1 MRLCH
6 REDSM
11 KIMIR
16 GLSRLTTEQQIITLL
31 EPYGLVHYFHLVMD
45 PNTKN
50 SKGFGF
56 AFMPNPTQAKAAI
69 KSLNGIE
76 VDGQKIRVKKA
87 EEKKVEAK
95 KAEQNDNDQ

>member
-1 MRLCH
+1 MPLRH
-6 REDSM
+6 REDLM

-45 PNTKN
+45 ANTKN

-87 EEKKVEAK
+87 EEKK
-95 KAEQNDNDQ
+95 AEQNDNDQ

>member
-1 MRLCH
+1 
-6 REDSM
+6 M

-16 GLSRLTTEQQIITLL
+16 CLSRLTTEQQIITVL

-87 EEKKVEAK
+87 EAK

>member
-1 MRLCH
+1 
-6 REDSM
+6 M

-16 GLSRLTTEQQIITLL
+16 GLSRLTTEQKVLSLL
-31 EPYGLVHYFHLVMD
+31 APYGLVHYFHLVMD

-56 AFMPNPTQAKAAI
+56 AFMPNPSQAKAAI
-69 KSLNGIE
+69 KSLNGAE

-87 EEKKVEAK
+87 DT
-95 KAEQNDNDQ
+95 KAGENGHDQ

>member
-1 MRLCH
+1 
-6 REDSM
+6 M

-16 GLSRLTTEQQIITLL
+16 GLSRLTSEEKILELL
-31 EPYGLVHYFHLVMD
+31 APYGLVQYFHLVMD

-56 AFMPNPTQAKAAI
+56 AFMPNPAQAKAAI

-76 VDGQKIRVKKA
+76 VDGEKIRVKKA
-87 EEKKVEAK
+87 EDKPIDSSAT
-95 KAEQNDNDQ
+95 EQK

>member
-1 MRLCH
+1 
-6 REDSM
+6 M

-16 GLSRLTTEQQIITLL
+16 GLSRLTTEEQVLALL
-31 EPYGLVHYFHLVMD
+31 APYGLVHYFHLVMD
-45 PNTKN
+45 ANTKN

-56 AFMPNPTQAKAAI
+56 AFMPNPAQAKAAI

-87 EEKKVEAK
+87 EEKPEEGK
-95 KAEQNDNDQ
+95 KEEQNGHD

>member
-1 MRLCH
+1 
-6 REDSM
+6 M

-16 GLSRLTTEQQIITLL
+16 GLSRLTTEEQVLALL
-31 EPYGLVHYFHLVMD
+31 APYGLVHYFHLVMD

-56 AFMPNPTQAKAAI
+56 AFMPNPAQAKAAI

-87 EEKKVEAK
+87 EEKPEDNQKT
-95 KAEQNDNDQ
+95 EQNSND

>member
-1 MRLCH
+1 
-6 REDSM
+6 M

-16 GLSRLTTEQQIITLL
+16 GLSRLTTEDKVLALL

-45 PNTKN
+45 PSTNN

-56 AFMPNPTQAKAAI
+56 AFMPNPSQAKAAI
-69 KSLNGIE
+69 KSLNGME

-87 EEKKVEAK
+87 EV
-95 KAEQNDNDQ
+95 KAEEQDGNDQ

>member
-1 MRLCH
+1 
-6 REDSM
+6 M

-16 GLSRLTTEQQIITLL
+16 GLSRLTTEDKVLALL
-31 EPYGLVHYFHLVMD
+31 APYGLVHYFHLVKD
-45 PNTKN
+45 SSTGN

-56 AFMPNPTQAKAAI
+56 AFMPNPSQAKAAI

-87 EEKKVEAK
+87 EATEVKSS
-95 KAEQNDNDQ
+95 DDQ

>member
-1 MRLCH
+1 
-6 REDSM
+6 M

-16 GLSRLTTEQQIITLL
+16 GLSRLTTEQKVLSLL
-31 EPYGLVHYFHLVMD
+31 APYGLVHYFHLVMD

-56 AFMPNPTQAKAAI
+56 AFMPNPSQAKAAI
-69 KSLNGIE
+69 KSLNGTE

-87 EEKKVEAK
+87 DT
-95 KAEQNDNDQ
+95 KAEENGHDQ

>member
-1 MRLCH
+1 
-6 REDSM
+6 M

-16 GLSRLTTEQQIITLL
+16 GLSRLTTEEKVLALL
-31 EPYGLVHYFHLVMD
+31 APYGLVHYFHLVMD

-56 AFMPNPTQAKAAI
+56 AFMPNPAQAKAAI

-87 EEKKVEAK
+87 EEKPEDAK
-95 KAEQNDNDQ
+95 KAEQNKHD

>member
-1 MRLCH
+1 
-6 REDSM
+6 M

-16 GLSRLTTEQQIITLL
+16 GLSRLTTEEQVLALL
-31 EPYGLVHYFHLVMD
+31 APYGLVQYFHLVMD

-56 AFMPNPTQAKAAI
+56 AFMPNPAQAKAAI

-76 VDGQKIRVKKA
+76 LDGQKIRVKKA
-87 EEKKVEAK
+87 EDKPEGGKKE
-95 KAEQNDNDQ
+95 EQNAND